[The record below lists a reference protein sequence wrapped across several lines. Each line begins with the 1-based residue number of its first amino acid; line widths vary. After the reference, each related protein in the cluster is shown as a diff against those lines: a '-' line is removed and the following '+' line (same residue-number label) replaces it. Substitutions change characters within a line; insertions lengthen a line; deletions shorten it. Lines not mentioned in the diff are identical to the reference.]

1 MVASDVMEG
10 YVGLE
15 SAKTDYGVAINPET
29 YEVDEKETKKLRG
42 K

>member
-1 MVASDVMEG
+1 VASDVMEE
-10 YVGLE
+10 YVSLE
-15 SAKTDYGVAINPET
+15 SARTDYGVAINPET